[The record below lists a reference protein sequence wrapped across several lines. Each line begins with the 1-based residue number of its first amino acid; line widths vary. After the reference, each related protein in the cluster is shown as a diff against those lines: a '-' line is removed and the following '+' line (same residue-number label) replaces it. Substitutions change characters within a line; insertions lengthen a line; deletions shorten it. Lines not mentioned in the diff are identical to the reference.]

1 VWLKYLASHPKVTAV
16 NYARLK
22 GNKYYDAAQK
32 YLPRGIGSVFTFELA
47 GGREAGGKFIDSL
60 KLISHVANVGDVR
73 TLVVHPATTTH
84 SQLNEEQLKAAP
96 ASGRAPCACRSGL
109 RISPIFWAI
118 WSRPS
123 GRPPNNYT
131 KKAPRRFRGA
141 FLFCWCSYMHTRL
154 NSLL

>member
-1 VWLKYLASHPKVTAV
+1 MERHVQNADRVAQFLASHPKVTAV

-22 GNKYYDAAQK
+22 GNKYYDMAQK

-84 SQLNEEQLKAAP
+84 SQLNEEQLKAAGIGP
-96 ASGRAPCACRSGL
+96 GTVRLSVGL
-109 RISPIFWAI
+109 EDIADILGDLEQAI
-118 WSRPS
+118 E
-123 GRPPNNYT
+123 
-131 KKAPRRFRGA
+131 KA
-141 FLFCWCSYMHTRL
+141 TE
-154 NSLL
+154 